1 MGWRDT
7 VHRIQ
12 EPSRGKCGAST
23 DLFLASLIN
32 EYRFLNEMFNVAR
45 LSAAKTATIDFAAKA
60 GLAENLY
67 RHPATP
73 ASAWRRSAPGYR
85 RDAVKRTPP
94 PSVRVP
100 RCGRAA

>member
-12 EPSRGKCGAST
+12 EPSWGKCGATT
-23 DLFLASLIN
+23 DLFLASLMN

-60 GLAENLY
+60 
-67 RHPATP
+67 R
-73 ASAWRRSAPGYR
+73 WRRTYTGIRLHQLR
-85 RDAVKRTPP
+85 RGGDQRLGIGVTR
-94 PSVRVP
+94 
-100 RCGRAA
+100 